1 MKKNERYSNEI
12 KLFLINMHRPAKMQY
27 FNKSF
32 LIPAENFKLL
42 RPNPELLSAEVI
54 IIDKYIPIFILQPW
68 LHLISKLTFRLEYFI
83 FEFINRV
90 NN

>member
-42 RPNPELLSAEVI
+42 
-54 IIDKYIPIFILQPW
+54 
-68 LHLISKLTFRLEYFI
+68 
-83 FEFINRV
+83 
-90 NN
+90 